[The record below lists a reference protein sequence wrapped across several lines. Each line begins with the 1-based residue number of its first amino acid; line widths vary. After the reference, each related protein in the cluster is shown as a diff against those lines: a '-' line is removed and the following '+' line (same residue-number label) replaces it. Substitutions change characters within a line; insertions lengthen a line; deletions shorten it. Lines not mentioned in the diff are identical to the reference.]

1 MKISNETKVG
11 ALTAIAITLLILG
24 FNFLKG
30 KNLTVKTM
38 RFYAVFGNIKGLA
51 TSNAVMINGKQVGTV
66 YSTDG
71 GDDMRRIIV
80 VLSMAHTL
88 NIPDNSVAVITP
100 SLLGTTSV
108 EIKLGNSTVFKKDG
122 DTLTSMATSG
132 MFDEALQK
140 VDPVLLEVKNAVR
153 SLDSVLLTVNGVFD
167 PNTKNNIREVMA
179 NLNKTTATL
188 AISAASLQI
197 LLNTQTGALAKTLDN
212 VSSFTGGLKNNNAK
226 IDQTLTNLETT
237 TAKFSRLDVEKTLAT
252 LDGTVNEL
260 KNTISNL
267 NSDKGT
273 LGLLMNDSKL
283 YNNLNATSNKLNL
296 LLDDVRIH
304 PKRYINVSVFGRK
317 DKNGPL
323 LVPVPDT
330 VNAPYLIAPNPK
342 Q

>member
-1 MKISNETKVG
+1 
-11 ALTAIAITLLILG
+11 
-24 FNFLKG
+24 
-30 KNLTVKTM
+30 M
-38 RFYAVFGNIKGLA
+38 RFYAVFENIKGLA

-71 GDDMRRIIV
+71 GQDMRRIV
-80 VLSMAHTL
+80 VALSMAHTL
-88 NIPDNSVAVITP
+88 NVPDNSVAVITP

-108 EIKLGNSTVFKKDG
+108 EIKLGNSNVFKKDG
-122 DTLTSMATSG
+122 DTLVSMATSG
-132 MFDEALQK
+132 MFDEALQR
-140 VDPVLLEVKNAVR
+140 VDPVLMEVKNAVR

-188 AISAASLQI
+188 AISSASLQT

-252 LDGTVNEL
+252 LDVTVNEL
-260 KNTISNL
+260 KNTISNF
-267 NSDKGT
+267 NSNKGT
-273 LGLLMNDSKL
+273 LGLLLNDTKL

-296 LLDDVRIH
+296 LLDDVRFH
-304 PKRYINVSVFGRK
+304 PKRYVNISVFGRK
-317 DKNGPL
+317 DKSGPL

-330 VNAPYLIAPNPK
+330 VNAPYLVDPASK